1 MKNLLAVLLVISSI
15 TANGQNYIFQNQHF
29 FKPYLTNPAMAG
41 AQNNGNIALIYKR
54 QLVGFDNSPN
64 SQVISMDYPF
74 SKSRIGVGINGFK
87 DQNGATGFSGFESTF
102 AYHISG
108 GKKGKDPLTGF
119 SFGLSATYN
128 QYNVDNS
135 NFKPEESDDLT
146 INNPDKWS
154 DSYPNANFGFNFYSN
169 GFNLG
174 VSAYNIIPRVST
186 IFTNEDDIQNAFTVF
201 INSGIDLKAKE
212 NLVIRP
218 ND

>member
-41 AQNNGNIALIYKR
+41 AQNNGNIALIYKK
-54 QLVGFDNSPN
+54 QLLGFDNSPN

-74 SKSRIGVGINGFK
+74 SKSKIGVGINGFK

-102 AYHISG
+102 AYHIIG

-128 QYNVDNS
+128 QYSVDNS
-135 NFKPEESDDLT
+135 NFKPEESDD
-146 INNPDKWS
+146 
-154 DSYPNANFGFNFYSN
+154 
-169 GFNLG
+169 
-174 VSAYNIIPRVST
+174 
-186 IFTNEDDIQNAFTVF
+186 
-201 INSGIDLKAKE
+201 
-212 NLVIRP
+212 
-218 ND
+218 